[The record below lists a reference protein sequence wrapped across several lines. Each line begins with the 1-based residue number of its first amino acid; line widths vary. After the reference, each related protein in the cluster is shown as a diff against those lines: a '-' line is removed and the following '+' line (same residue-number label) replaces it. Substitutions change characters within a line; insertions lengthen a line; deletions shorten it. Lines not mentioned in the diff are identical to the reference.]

1 MLGLIVQTLIALQTW
16 SLSRIPQ
23 GFSTP
28 LPTLAHSKDFS
39 FFGAGSSTF
48 QTECI
53 LDEGTWEL
61 AACQIN
67 TIICLL
73 GLKQIRLG
81 VPKVPGPL
89 LAGDVEFSER
99 VTSLM
104 EIHFNQNKIHSPTGH
119 VHSFLICVEGM
130 SDSTFSPG
138 TEKRS
143 CVSHKHAVTFGAVI
157 NQARPT
163 ITPGTI

>member
-1 MLGLIVQTLIALQTW
+1 MFEI
-16 SLSRIPQ
+16 
-23 GFSTP
+23 
-28 LPTLAHSKDFS
+28 
-39 FFGAGSSTF
+39 
-48 QTECI
+48 ECI

-89 LAGDVEFSER
+89 YTGDVEFSEC

-104 EIHFNQNKIHSPTGH
+104 EIHFNQKKIHSPTGH
-119 VHSFLICVEGM
+119 VHSFLICFQGM
-130 SDSTFSPG
+130 SDSANSPE
-138 TEKRS
+138 TKKRS
-143 CVSHKHAVTFGAVI
+143 SVSFKYALTFWPARAHKYSG
-157 NQARPT
+157 
-163 ITPGTI
+163 